1 MQGGQHYAK
10 YFLFEVTHMGILAKA
25 FVHSTHL
32 SSITYQSPSP
42 AASSHVPSNKVDKKQ
57 SQARR

>member
-25 FVHSTHL
+25 FVLSTHL

-42 AASSHVPSNKVDKKQ
+42 AASSYVPSNKVDKQ